1 MEDKNLELL
10 PPDKLL
16 AEVDELRKKIAESK
30 GRWSTLENS
39 FQKVRSNFDH
49 QTQLRKEYYL
59 FLGALFQK
67 ITDNSGHD
75 RFDPVESPLYEFS
88 QKLADKAKEIEEG
101 SASLQQERDQLEKE
115 KEQFQKEKTDRE
127 SVLAKMKEECRKE
140 AQEEINKELDPLRT
154 ELTAKQNEL
163 QALLRK
169 IADAEKELQT
179 IKQQIEQFGRAAVS
193 APAGDCPLDIQK
205 VKDEFD
211 REGYAMPSEI
221 NPWGLYLCTQYAY
234 IDITNSS
241 NVMRSKLQEL
251 DEEEFSAV
259 GKPQIVF
266 RRQNGGWAA
275 FPTALRNTINGK
287 PLEEETRVSQGAI
300 IVMTDKK
307 GKEHTV
313 KLLIGM

>member
-1 MEDKNLELL
+1 MEDKNLELQA
-10 PPDKLL
+10 PDKLL
-16 AEVDELRKKIAESK
+16 EAVDELRKKIADSN
-30 GRWSTLENS
+30 GRWTPLEEQ
-39 FQKVRSNFDH
+39 FEMVRNRFEH
-49 QTQLRKEYYL
+49 QTQLQEDYRL
-59 FLGALFQK
+59 FFAALLQE
-67 ITDNSGHD
+67 ITDKSGYD
-75 RFDPVESPLYEFS
+75 RYDPVKSPLYEFS
-88 QKLADKAKEIEEG
+88 KKLAKKV
-101 SASLQQERDQLEKE
+101 QERDQLEKE

-163 QALLRK
+163 QALQKK

-179 IKQQIEQFGRAAVS
+179 KIQQIEQFGRAAVS